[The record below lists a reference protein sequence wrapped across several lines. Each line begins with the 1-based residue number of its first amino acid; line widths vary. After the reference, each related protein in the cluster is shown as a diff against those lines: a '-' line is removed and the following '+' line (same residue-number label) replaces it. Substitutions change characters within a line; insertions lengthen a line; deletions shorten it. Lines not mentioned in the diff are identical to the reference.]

1 MFNCLQYL
9 QSKQCLL
16 CKHCIQYKQC
26 IQCLKGGFNLFKQSN
41 DAFIV
46 NELIGNSLT
55 DLIIEEDIYIPENL
69 HSMEKIIYTSGK
81 VKINNISTLNNKVA
95 VYGELNYTIIYRGS
109 DEDSTTQA
117 TNGKIDFMEEIPVQ
131 GVTERMSATINP
143 SIDYIDSKIVSDRKA
158 LVKAVININTEATNS
173 HNVEY
178 ISSIESDGTF
188 QAKTNN
194 ITYTDISSRQE
205 IELPLSESIVLDPNM
220 NEVLN
225 ILKVDVV
232 PKISEADI
240 MNERMLIEGTC
251 NVGVLY
257 TEDNSFSTLN
267 YITKEFPFTHYI
279 EFKNA
284 DDSMMKKVNI
294 NVSNV
299 DSVVSKD
306 DNDERKVIGLDIDM
320 SITTE
325 LYNTV
330 NRNIISDAYST
341 TNNIDIESSDISLSS
356 IIDFKT
362 SKDNFEKTFDVDN
375 VTIKDIYYYDAVA
388 KISEKNIYEDSIVID
403 GFIDTN
409 VIFLNGDN
417 NKVDSVSSS
426 IPFTSTVDLTGYENI
441 SDVDVKLTLDD
452 VGAYRKGLN
461 TILLEAKIVNELS
474 IKDNKNI
481 YVINNIT
488 LGEKINNKNIA
499 SIIFRVVQP
508 NETLWDIAKNYNVS
522 MNYLG
527 KLNNLDINDN
537 LTPGSKIIISKQV

>member
-1 MFNCLQYL
+1 M
-9 QSKQCLL
+9 
-16 CKHCIQYKQC
+16 
-26 IQCLKGGFNLFKQSN
+26 FKQSN

-46 NELIGNSLT
+46 NELIGNSIT
-55 DLIIEEDIYIPENL
+55 DLIVEGDIYIPENL

-81 VKINNISTLNNKVA
+81 VKINNISTLSNKVA

-194 ITYTDISSRQE
+194 IVYTDVSSRQE
-205 IELPLSESIVLDPNM
+205 TELPISESIILDPNM

-232 PKISEADI
+232 PKIAEADI
-240 MNERMLIEGTC
+240 MNERMLIEGSC
-251 NVGVLY
+251 KVGVLY

-284 DDSMMKKVNI
+284 DDSLMKNINI

-299 DSVVSKD
+299 DCVISKD
-306 DNDERKVIGLDIDM
+306 DNDERRIIGLDIEM
-320 SITTE
+320 FVTSE
-325 LYNTV
+325 LYNTI
-330 NRNIISDAYST
+330 NKNIISDAYST
-341 TNNIDIESSDISLSS
+341 TNNIEVQSSDISLSS

-362 SKDNFEKTFDVDN
+362 TKDNFEKTFDVEN

-388 KISEKNIYEDSIVID
+388 KISEKNIYEDSMVID
-403 GFIDTN
+403 GFIDAS

-426 IPFTSTVDLTGYENI
+426 IPFSSTIDLSNYDDI
-441 SDVDVKLTLDD
+441 SDIDVKITLDD

-461 TILLEAKIVNELS
+461 TILLEAKIINNLS

-481 YVINNIT
+481 YVINNIS
-488 LGEKINNKNIA
+488 LGEKLNNKNMA

-522 MNYLG
+522 MSYLS
-527 KLNNLDINDN
+527 KLNNLDMNGDLI
-537 LTPGSKIIISKQV
+537 PGSKIIITKQV